1 MLSLLYLTKQ
11 GCLNIRAA
19 TQEKHKDKYK
29 MANLI
34 TGYQTCYYG
43 NPEYPDED
51 SCETTLKDLSDNE
64 FDCLHLSVWKANA
77 MAQVAK
83 LIIEFFA
90 EGEHGN
96 LTLEQICGMFSQTEK
111 DEIIE
116 AIQWQLDE
124 NAKEKLGII

>member
-1 MLSLLYLTKQ
+1 
-11 GCLNIRAA
+11 
-19 TQEKHKDKYK
+19 

-43 NPEYPDED
+43 NPEYPDEY

-64 FDCLHLSVWKANA
+64 FDCLRLSVWKAEA

-90 EGEHGN
+90 KGEHGN
-96 LTLEQICGMFSQTEK
+96 LTLTQICGMFSQAEK

>member
-1 MLSLLYLTKQ
+1 
-11 GCLNIRAA
+11 
-19 TQEKHKDKYK
+19 

-43 NPEYPDED
+43 NPEYPDEY

-64 FDCLHLSVWKANA
+64 FNCLHQSVWETAA
-77 MAQVAK
+77 MFEVTK
-83 LIIEFFA
+83 LVIEFFA

>member
-1 MLSLLYLTKQ
+1 
-11 GCLNIRAA
+11 
-19 TQEKHKDKYK
+19 

-43 NPEYPDED
+43 NPEYPDEY

-64 FDCLHLSVWKANA
+64 FNCLHQSVWETAA
-77 MAQVAK
+77 MFEVTK
-83 LIIEFFA
+83 LVIEFFA
-90 EGEHGN
+90 EGDHGK
-96 LTLEQICGMFSQTEK
+96 LTLAQICGMFSQTEK